1 MALCRE
7 DEVRHLNQ
15 ADTHV
20 ADSERR
26 ITQQMLR
33 VEELRRDGHDTREA
47 ERMLATL
54 EQTLRSI
61 HEHRAIIISTIR
73 GIDEGRF

>member
-1 MALCRE
+1 M
-7 DEVRHLNQ
+7 
-15 ADTHV
+15 HV
-20 ADSERR
+20 AEGERR
-26 ITQQMLR
+26 ITQQMLL

-47 ERMLATL
+47 EGMLATF